1 MKKLLICTNFRA
13 SPHQASCAARGSLL
27 LASALQQTIKNENLT
42 IEIEQV
48 NCLGFCD
55 VGINLHLSPNGEFIH
70 QANCSEQSQA
80 SILFSVKKFI
90 LQD

>member
-27 LASALQQTIKNENLT
+27 LASGLQQAIKNEKLA
-42 IEIEQV
+42 IEVVQT
-48 NCLGFCD
+48 NCLGFCNI
-55 VGINLHLSPNGEFIH
+55 GINLHLSPNGEFIH
-70 QANCSEQSQA
+70 QADISEQSQA
-80 SILFSVKKFI
+80 SILVAVKKFT